1 MVRQVKINDKV
12 IFGAKR
18 PLVLIAGPCVIET
31 SDGTLKIAEAIKK
44 ITSKLHVPFVF
55 KASFDKANR
64 TSIHSFRGPGLYEG
78 LKVLSQVKSK
88 LGIPILSDVHDVNQA
103 EMAGEIL
110 DIIQIPAFLCR
121 QTDLILAAAKTGK
134 VVNVKKGQFMAPW
147 DVSGIIK
154 KMQEAGN
161 HNLLLTERGVSFGYN
176 NLVSDFRAL
185 PIMRALGY
193 PVVFDATHSVQK
205 PGGLGTYS
213 GGESRYIPLL
223 ARCAVAAG
231 VDAIFL
237 ETHPN
242 PSKALSDGP
251 NTLPLKN
258 LENLLKDL
266 IAIDRVMAK
275 NKNA

>member
-1 MVRQVKINDKV
+1 M
-12 IFGAKR
+12 FGAKK

-31 SDGTLKIAEAIKK
+31 ADGTLKIADAIKK
-44 ITSKLHVPFVF
+44 ITSKLHIPFVF

-103 EMAGEIL
+103 QMAGEIL

-213 GGESRYIPLL
+213 GGESQYIPLL

-231 VDAIFL
+231 ADAIFL

>member
-1 MVRQVKINDKV
+1 MVRQVKINERV
-12 IFGAKR
+12 IFGGHR
-18 PLVLIAGPCVIET
+18 PLVLIAGPCVIE
-31 SDGTLKIAEAIKK
+31 SPAGTLKIAEAIQK
-44 ITSKLHVPFVF
+44 ITSKLRIPFVF

-64 TSIHSFRGPGLYEG
+64 TSIKSFRGPGLYEG
-78 LKVLSQVKSK
+78 LKVLSQVRSR
-88 LGIPILSDVHDVNQA
+88 LEVPILSDVHDINQA
-103 EMAGEIL
+103 TMAGEIL

-121 QTDLILAAAKTGK
+121 QTDLIIAAAKTGK
-134 VVNVKKGQFMAPW
+134 TVNVKKGQFMAPW
-147 DVSGIIK
+147 DVGGIVK

-176 NLVSDFRAL
+176 NLISDFRSL
-185 PIMRALGY
+185 PAMRSFGY

-205 PGGLGTYS
+205 PGGLGNAS
-213 GGESRYIPLL
+213 GGESQYIPLL

-242 PSKALSDGP
+242 PAKALSDGP
-251 NTLPLKN
+251 NALPLKN

-266 IAIDRVMAK
+266 IAIDRVTGKHKYA
-275 NKNA
+275 

>member
-1 MVRQVKINDKV
+1 M
-12 IFGAKR
+12 
-18 PLVLIAGPCVIET
+18 VLIAGPCVIE
-31 SDGTLKIAEAIKK
+31 SPSGTLKIAEAIQK
-44 ITSKLHVPFVF
+44 ITSKLKVPFVF

-88 LGIPILSDVHDVNQA
+88 LGIPILSDVHDVSQA
-103 EMAGEIL
+103 QMAGEIL

-121 QTDLILAAAKTGK
+121 QTDLIVAAAKTGK
-134 VVNVKKGQFMAPW
+134 PVNVKKGQFMAPW
-147 DVSGIIK
+147 DMGGIVK

-161 HNLLLTERGVSFGYN
+161 HHLLLTERGVSFGYN
-176 NLVSDFRAL
+176 NLVSDFRSLAV
-185 PIMRALGY
+185 MRSWGY

-205 PGGLGTYS
+205 PGSLGNAS
-213 GGESRYIPLL
+213 GGESQYIPLL
-223 ARCAVAAG
+223 SRCAVAAG

-242 PSKALSDGP
+242 PSRALSDGA
-251 NTLPLKN
+251 NTLALKN

-266 IAIDRVMAK
+266 IAIDKVIRHSRESG
-275 NKNA
+275 NL

>member
-1 MVRQVKINDKV
+1 MLDSAAIWNNLNSPRRLFI
-12 IFGAKR
+12 
-18 PLVLIAGPCVIET
+18 IAGPCVIEN
-31 SDGTLKIAEAIKK
+31 E
-44 ITSKLHVPFVF
+44 KLCRTVAASLVKTCQQLGIFYVF

-78 LKVLSQVKSK
+78 LKVLSKVKSK

-103 EMAGEIL
+103 QMAGEIL

-213 GGESRYIPLL
+213 GGESKYIPLL

-231 VDAIFL
+231 ADGIFL

-266 IAIDRVMAK
+266 IVIDRVMVK

>member
-12 IFGAKR
+12 IFGGQS
-18 PLVLIAGPCVIET
+18 PLVLIAGPCVIE
-31 SDGTLKIAEAIKK
+31 SPDSTLKIAEAIKK

-55 KASFDKANR
+55 KASYDKANR
-64 TSIHSFRGPGLYEG
+64 TSINSFRGPGLYEG

-88 LGIPILSDVHDVNQA
+88 LGVPILSDVHDLTQA
-103 EMAGEIL
+103 QMAGEIL

-121 QTDLILAAAKTGK
+121 QTDLIVAAAKTGK
-134 VVNVKKGQFMAPW
+134 TVNVKKGQFMAPW

-176 NLVSDFRAL
+176 NLVSDFRSLA
-185 PIMRALGY
+185 IMRASGY

-205 PGGLGTYS
+205 PGGLGVSS
-213 GGESRYIPLL
+213 GGESQYIPLL
-223 ARCAVAAG
+223 SRCAVAAG

-242 PSKALSDGP
+242 PSRALSDGP
-251 NTLPLKN
+251 NTLPLKK

-266 IAIDRVMAK
+266 IAIDQIGQK

>member
-1 MVRQVKINDKV
+1 M
-12 IFGAKR
+12 
-18 PLVLIAGPCVIET
+18 VLIAGPCVIE
-31 SDGTLKIAEAIKK
+31 SPSGALKIAEAIKK

-88 LGIPILSDVHDVNQA
+88 IGVPILSDVHDVDQA
-103 EMAGEIL
+103 QMAGEIL

-121 QTDLILAAAKTGK
+121 QTDLIVAAAKTGK
-134 VVNVKKGQFMAPW
+134 TVNVKKGQFMAPW
-147 DVSGIIK
+147 DVKGIVQ

-161 HNLLLTERGVSFGYN
+161 HKLLLTERGVSFGYN
-176 NLVSDFRAL
+176 TLVSDFRSL
-185 PIMRALGY
+185 PIMRSWGY

-205 PGGLGTYS
+205 PGSLGNAS
-213 GGESRYIPLL
+213 GGESQYIPLL
-223 ARCAVAAG
+223 SRCAVAAG

-237 ETHPN
+237 EVHPN
-242 PSKALSDGP
+242 PGRALSDGA

-266 IAIDRVMAK
+266 IAIDKVIRHSRESG
-275 NKNA
+275 NL

>member
-12 IFGAKR
+12 IFGGRK
-18 PLVLIAGPCVIET
+18 PLVLIAGPCVIE
-31 SDGTLKIAEAIKK
+31 SPDGTLRIAEAIKK
-44 ITSKLHVPFVF
+44 ITSKLKVPFVF

-64 TSIHSFRGPGLYEG
+64 TSIKSFRGPGLYEG
-78 LKVLSQVKSK
+78 LKVLSQVRSK
-88 LGIPILSDVHDVNQA
+88 LGVPILSDVHDVTQA
-103 EMAGEIL
+103 QMAGEIL

-121 QTDLILAAAKTGK
+121 QTDLIIAAAKTGK
-134 VVNVKKGQFMAPW
+134 TVNVKKGQFMAPW

-161 HNLLLTERGVSFGYN
+161 QNLLLTERGVSFGYN
-176 NLVSDFRAL
+176 NLITDFRAL
-185 PIMRALGY
+185 PVMRDLGF

-205 PGGLGTYS
+205 PGGLGTSS
-213 GGESRYIPLL
+213 GGESQYIPLL

-242 PSKALSDGP
+242 PARALSDGP
-251 NTLPLKN
+251 NTLPLKD
-258 LENLLKDL
+258 LEKLLKDL
-266 IAIDRVMAK
+266 IAIDRITDKHA
-275 NKNA
+275 